1 MAARNL
7 PAGQCMNRIDV
18 DMGDLYAFLAV
29 AEKLHFKAAAEE
41 LFISQPALSRRIE
54 KLEGATGVRLLDR
67 SSRRVALTESGRIFL
82 QHTRSIIGELE
93 AAVHGAADSMQQR
106 ASLVTVACVPSVVH
120 NVLPSLLKTFSLRFP
135 KTRVHIIDESGDEV
149 LRSVV
154 SSIAD
159 FGINFTG
166 AQEAEIDFIPIY
178 GERYVLAAHRDHP
191 LAKRKSLAWKD
202 LVDETFISVSS
213 RSSNRVLLDHALAK
227 LRARPTV
234 TYEVNHVTGAL
245 SMVAAGLGVAA
256 VPALAMSREEH
267 PSLVSIPLTHPTVSR
282 TLGIIVR
289 KGSTLAPPAQALLD
303 LLRKEAKNGF
313 ASVQASK

>member
-1 MAARNL
+1 
-7 PAGQCMNRIDV
+7 MNRIDV

-29 AEKLHFKAAAEE
+29 AEKLHFRAAAEE
-41 LFISQPALSRRIE
+41 LFLSQPALSRRIE

-67 SSRRVALTESGRIFL
+67 SSRRVALTESGRLFL
-82 QHTRSIIGELE
+82 QHARSIVEELE
-93 AAVHGAADSMQQR
+93 AAVHGASDSVRQR

-120 NVLPSLLKTFSLRFP
+120 NVLPNLLKTFSLEFP
-135 KTRVHIIDESGDEV
+135 RTRVHIIDESGEEV

-154 SSIAD
+154 SAVAD

-166 AQEAEIDFIPIY
+166 AQEADIDFTPIY
-178 GERYVLAAHRDHP
+178 GERYVLAARRDHR
-191 LAKRKSLAWKD
+191 LAQRKSLAWKD
-202 LVDETFISVSS
+202 LVDETFISVSA

-227 LRARPTV
+227 LSARPTV

-282 TLGIIVR
+282 TLGAIVR
-289 KGSTLAPPAQALLD
+289 KGSVLAPPAQALLD
-303 LLRKEAKNGF
+303 LLRKAAKNGF
-313 ASVQASK
+313 AGVPRAS